1 MFIFTNKTSKLIE
14 NHFHLFRHHNFGF
27 ATISRNPFPIL
38 SCFFWSESS
47 FLWFPNNN
55 NRISFRFYFYSKWNS
70 LCWRSF
76 SMVFVASD
84 VRFGLFFLFV
94 CLFVCVFFWWF
105 SFGIGRRYLINSH
118 LISSTDVCGRPM
130 GRCLRFGPILAFH
143 YRNSNNR
150 PAIDTMTSSFLFSSF
165 CFSCCCC
172 CCCTTTTQPLPKMYR
187 FSWIFQ

>member
-38 SCFFWSESS
+38 SCFFFGPNQVFFGFPITITEFHFVSISIPNGILYVDVLS
-47 FLWFPNNN
+47 RWFSWPAAFV
-55 NRISFRFYFYSKWNS
+55 S
-70 LCWRSF
+70 
-76 SMVFVASD
+76 VF
-84 VRFGLFFLFV
+84 FFV
-94 CLFVCVFFWWF
+94 CLFVFFFWWF